1 MAARANLAFLGQED
15 LVLSGTPEVTYFVE
29 KYTAQTPF
37 ASRVDVVQFD
47 NDSVN
52 FGDESSATLPRS
64 GDLITELYFK
74 INFPQD
80 VASVLD
86 SVGTL
91 MFHYVELYIGSQLV
105 ERLYGE
111 YIEMKFDLEVPKGK
125 QGTLDRLIG
134 KRLASPYV
142 YTPYTTYTIP
152 IPFSILNKG
161 IPICAIDEP
170 ILFRAVLNPSTTF
183 TYPSTV
189 ISQKLD
195 AYLHV
200 EYTYLSEPELNYI
213 KSRPRLALLEQ
224 VQRAEFFAPQ
234 GQNNVNCFL
243 NFVNPVKELFFVI
256 QNDSALG
263 YDYSTTANGTT
274 DQLNNMTLLF
284 NSTDRISTDVGSPLF
299 LRILQSLEFHT
310 RVPDRLFYMYSFSI
324 DPQSETPVGSV
335 NLSRINNQ
343 ILQLNLNTSSA
354 NRYIRIYAVNY
365 NFLLVDKGQA
375 DVLFPNSGN

>member
-15 LVLSGTPEVTYFVE
+15 LVLSGSPEVTYFVE
-29 KYTAQTPF
+29 KYVGQTPF
-37 ASRVDVVQFD
+37 ASRVDEVQFD
-47 NDSVN
+47 NDSVI
-52 FGDESSATLPRS
+52 FGDECSVVLPRS

-74 INFPQD
+74 INFPQG

-111 YIEMKFDLEVPKGK
+111 YIEMKFDLEIPKGK

-134 KRLASPYV
+134 KRLQTPYV
-142 YTPYTTYTIP
+142 YAPYTTYTIP
-152 IPFSILNKG
+152 IPFSVLKKG
-161 IPICAIDEP
+161 LPVCAIHEP
-170 ILFRAVLNPSTTF
+170 IMFRAVMNPSTFF
-183 TYPSTV
+183 TYPQT
-189 ISQKLD
+189 IITQKLD

-200 EYTYLSEPELNYI
+200 EYTYLADPEINFI
-213 KSRPRLALLEQ
+213 KSNPRLALIEQ
-224 VQRAEFFAPQ
+224 VQRAEFFARS

-263 YDYSTTANGTT
+263 YDYSTTTNGTT
-274 DQLNNMTLLF
+274 DQLSSLTLLF
-284 NSTDRISTDVGSPLF
+284 NSTDRISSDVGSPLF
-299 LRILQSLEFHT
+299 LRILQPLEFHT
-310 RVPDRLFYMYSFSI
+310 RVPDRLFYMYSFSL
-324 DPQSETPVGSV
+324 DPQSEAPVGSV
-335 NLSRINNQ
+335 NLSRISNQ
-343 ILQLNLNTSSA
+343 ILQLTLNSSTA

-365 NFLLVDKGQA
+365 NFLLAEKGQA